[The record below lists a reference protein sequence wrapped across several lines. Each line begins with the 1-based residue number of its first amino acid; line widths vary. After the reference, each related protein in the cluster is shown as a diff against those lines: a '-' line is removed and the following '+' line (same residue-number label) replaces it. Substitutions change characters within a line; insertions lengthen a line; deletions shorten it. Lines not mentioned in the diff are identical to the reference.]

1 MFQTIYDVTDEERE
15 AIRKYVAEWS
25 QNSTILPIKDK
36 DGNFKYVD
44 FSHANAYDTLIRPLQ
59 TVVNA
64 VADGQSEDGIM
75 DDFMKGMFTSM
86 AEFGEPFISESIWA
100 EAVSDIFMRGGRSRE
115 GYQIYNPED
124 SAGNISTAIFKHL
137 VKTQMPGSV
146 EQFERL
152 DRAFKPVNFVVK
164 GKYDEY
170 GQEYE
175 FGDEFAGLFGFRAV
189 EVNPERAIKFKVAD
203 YKKGVRLAGSLFT
216 RETLKG
222 GPIEPR
228 EIVDAYIN
236 ANRALF
242 NVKKKLKGDLDA
254 AITLGISDQAYNRNV
269 DISGAEK
276 AAIEQGVFR
285 PYVPSGNVRQ
295 AFAENADAIGES
307 NPYPEAADVINDI
320 RAELSGLS
328 LDDPSFPIIE
338 NPLMPDVGTPQTI
351 PGTLNLPSVDQ
362 QTVTAQG
369 VGGGGNIP
377 FNQMTTQQKLDILFG
392 RG

>member
-1 MFQTIYDVTDEERE
+1 
-15 AIRKYVAEWS
+15 
-25 QNSTILPIKDK
+25 
-36 DGNFKYVD
+36 
-44 FSHANAYDTLIRPLQ
+44 
-59 TVVNA
+59 
-64 VADGQSEDGIM
+64 
-75 DDFMKGMFTSM
+75 
-86 AEFGEPFISESIWA
+86 
-100 EAVSDIFMRGGRSRE
+100 MRGGRSRE

-124 SAGNISTAIFKHL
+124 SAGNQATAIFKHL
-137 VKTQMPGSV
+137 VETQMPGSV
-146 EQFERL
+146 QQFERL

-189 EVNPERAIKFKVAD
+189 ALNPERGIKFKVAD
-203 YKKGVRLAGSLFT
+203 YKKGVRQAGSLFT

-242 NVKKKLKGDLDA
+242 NVKKKMKADLDA

-276 AAIEQGVFR
+276 SAIEQGVFR
-285 PYVPSGNVRQ
+285 PYVPSSNVIR
-295 AFAENADAIGES
+295 AFQENASALGEN
-307 NPYPEAADVINDI
+307 NPYIDAASTINDI

-328 LDDPSFPIIE
+328 LDDPAFPIID

-351 PGTLNLPSVDQ
+351 PGTYNLPNIDQ
-362 QTVTAQG
+362 QTVAAQG
-369 VGGGGNIP
+369 IGVGGNIP

>member
-15 AIRKYVAEWS
+15 AIRRYVAGWS
-25 QNSTILPIKDK
+25 TNSTILPMKDEE
-36 DGNFKYVD
+36 GNFKYID

-59 TVVNA
+59 TVINS
-64 VADGQSEDGIM
+64 VADGQPEDGIM
-75 DDFMKGMFTSM
+75 DDFMKGMFVSM
-86 AEFGEPFISESIWA
+86 KEFGEPFITESIWS
-100 EAVSDIFMRGGRSRE
+100 EAIADIFMRGGRSRE

-124 SAGNISTAIFKHL
+124 SAGNQATAIFKHL
-137 VKTQMPGSV
+137 VETQMPGSV
-146 EQFERL
+146 QQFERL

-189 EVNPERAIKFKVAD
+189 ALNPERGIKFKVAD
-203 YKKGVRLAGSLFT
+203 YKKGVRQAGSLFT

-242 NVKKKLKGDLDA
+242 NVKKKMKADLDA

-269 DISGAEK
+269 DISGAERS
-276 AAIEQGVFR
+276 AIEQGVFR
-285 PYVPSGNVRQ
+285 PYVPSSNVIR
-295 AFAENADAIGES
+295 AFQENASALGEN
-307 NPYPEAADVINDI
+307 NPYIDAASTINDI

-328 LDDPSFPIIE
+328 LDDPAFPIID

-351 PGTLNLPSVDQ
+351 PGTYNLPNIDQ
-362 QTVTAQG
+362 QTVAAQGIG
-369 VGGGGNIP
+369 VGGTIP
-377 FNQMTTQQKLDILFG
+377 LNQMTTQQKIDILFG